1 MKLFKFTATAEVH
14 GNTYAATQ
22 VVAFPDDFDTSTLLG
37 DEVPAAP
44 VFIDHV
50 PRG

>member
-1 MKLFKFTATAEVH
+1 MKLFKFTDTAEVQ

-22 VVAFPDDFDTSTLLG
+22 VVAFQDDFDTSALPG
-37 DEVPAAP
+37 EEVLAAP
-44 VFIDHV
+44 VFIEHV